1 MAKTTEKIR
10 QQLTKAEQF
19 VQQQKKKIQNKIQ
32 KVQQKTRLFS
42 CEIDLLWP
50 N

>member
-1 MAKTTEKIR
+1 MAKTTEKTR
-10 QQLTKAEQF
+10 QQLTKTEQF
-19 VQQQKKKIQNKIQ
+19 VQQQKKKKKIQ